1 MEISSYFLKRENQIY
16 IAIILLNMYLSYM
29 TFVIGKA
36 TYSNVPRSENP
47 YDMFYSIIPDFSK
60 NRILNIVIT
69 VLNLLPVLLQFT
81 GFLPSELSL
90 EYSKYGIILL
100 ILGNII
106 SLITMYNPPKTEDCA
121 KEYTW
126 FEMFVWHCYKS
137 FFNDAFANACILSVL
152 MLKYKFSYVVSL
164 SYPIILFVLSIM
176 KRFKTIDLIMSGM
189 IGMGLMSL
197 DINGLLNM

>member
-1 MEISSYFLKRENQIY
+1 
-16 IAIILLNMYLSYM
+16 M
-29 TFVIGKA
+29 TFVIGK
-36 TYSNVPRSENP
+36 TTFSNVHRSESP

-60 NRILNIVIT
+60 SKTLDIIIVILNW
-69 VLNLLPVLLQFT
+69 LPILLQFI
-81 GFLPSELSL
+81 GILPSELSI

-100 ILGNII
+100 ILGNIM
-106 SLITMYNPPKTEDCA
+106 SLITMYNPPKTKECA

-137 FFNDAFANACILSVL
+137 FFNDAFANACIISVL

-176 KRFKTIDLIMSGM
+176 KRYTTIDLIMSGI
-189 IGMGLMSL
+189 IGIGLMSL
-197 DINGLLNM
+197 NING